1 MSKYII
7 LQPYIK
13 YLSHVRPHEAY
24 VVTTV
29 VVSTPPPN
37 AAAADCVWV
46 GAAPFWQPR
55 GQQDRICCKT
65 VARRKKRTDA
75 HKLTAC
81 S

>member
-24 VVTTV
+24 VVTTM
-29 VVSTPPPN
+29 VVSTPPN
-37 AAAADCVWV
+37 AAADCVWV
-46 GAAPFWQPR
+46 GAAPFWQPEANKIGSAAR
-55 GQQDRICCKT
+55 L
-65 VARRKKRTDA
+65 ARREKRTDA